1 MIKTSIKIMAT
12 VAFTMMFKTL
22 PIQAKPVTYDF
33 TIVVREGSLA
43 GNTFQGS
50 LTYDDEV
57 ITGRGAE
64 KINVVH
70 GLKTNIDFLGQ
81 EYSEKEDRNYP
92 EFPKLTFRNGKIH
105 FLDFW
110 IEPGKRSI
118 WWFREGWDIQLT
130 PRDN

>member
-1 MIKTSIKIMAT
+1 MIKTSITVLAT
-12 VAFTMMFKTL
+12 VASTMMFRIL
-22 PIQAKPVTYDF
+22 PIQAVPVTYDF
-33 TIVVREGSLA
+33 TIVVKEGSLA

-70 GLKTNIDFLGQ
+70 GLKTNINFFGQ
-81 EYSEKEDRNYP
+81 KYTEKDDRNYP
-92 EFPKLTFRNGKIH
+92 EFPKLTFRNGEIH

-110 IEPGKRSI
+110 IERGERDI
-118 WWFREGWDIQLT
+118 WWFREGWEVKLT
-130 PRDN
+130 PRNN